1 METAE
6 DNLAVVRLSA
16 LAQPHRLAAFRLLVA
31 AAPDGMA
38 AGDLA
43 RAVGVPP
50 AGLSFHLSH
59 LGHAD
64 LVNSTRDGRRI
75 VYRANLDAMR
85 GLLSYLTRD
94 CCGGRPEVCAG
105 LVDDTGADRIPSTAD
120 RSPLQGQDS

>member
-1 METAE
+1 MACIE
-6 DNLAVVRLSA
+6 DERAVMRLSA

-31 AAPDGMA
+31 AEPEGMA

-43 RAVGVPP
+43 RAVGIPP
-50 AGLSFHLSH
+50 AGLSFHLTH

-64 LVNSTRDGRRI
+64 LVTSTRDGRRI

-94 CCGGRPEVCAG
+94 CCGGRPEICAG
-105 LVDDTGADRIPSTAD
+105 LADVVGSHGPSGSAGD
-120 RSPLQGQDS
+120 GPVPERRG